1 MLTSWF
7 FLILG
12 LTILS
17 FGAEFLVR
25 GSSILALKLGVAPL
39 VIGLTIVA
47 FGTSAPELAVSIQSA
62 TSGNSSI
69 ALGNVVGSNI
79 ANIGLILGITAIISP
94 ISIDRQLIRKE
105 IPLIIF
111 CSFLMWGLL
120 LDGSLGKL
128 DGSLLVLGI
137 ISFLVY
143 SYFQSK
149 NDQPSLELLTANLS
163 TESPTKVPRKIPTIV
178 YIGLIL
184 AGIAMLIYGSTVFVS
199 SAVDLAR
206 LFGMTEAVIGLTI
219 VSIGTSVPELA
230 TALMAAYKRQGDIA
244 VGNII
249 GSNLFNILAILGI
262 TALIRPISG
271 TGFAALDFIVMIAF
285 AVVLLPFAFTQ
296 LTICRREG
304 VVLLSSYTA
313 YMIYTAFIRIG

>member
-1 MLTSWF
+1 M
-7 FLILG
+7 
-12 LTILS
+12 
-17 FGAEFLVR
+17 VR
-25 GSSILALKLGVAPL
+25 GSSSVAMKLGVSPL

-47 FGTSAPELAVSIQSA
+47 FGTSAPELAVSLQSA
-62 TSGNSSI
+62 LSGNSSI
-69 ALGNVVGSNI
+69 ALGNVIGSNI

-120 LDGSLGKL
+120 LDNSLALL
-128 DGSLLVLGI
+128 DGTILTLGI

-149 NDQPSLELLTANLS
+149 NDQPSLELLTANLD
-163 TESPTKVPRKIPTIV
+163 THPHDEPPKQLPTAA
-178 YIGLIL
+178 YFGLIVVGL
-184 AGIAMLIYGSTVFVS
+184 VMLVYGSTVFVN
-199 SAVDLAR
+199 SAVNLAR
-206 LFGMTEAVIGLTI
+206 LFGITEAVIGLTI
-219 VSIGTSVPELA
+219 VSIGTSIPELA

-244 VGNII
+244 VGNVI

-262 TALIRPISG
+262 TALVRPISG
-271 TGFAALDFIVMIAF
+271 EGFAALDFIVMIAF

-304 VVLLSSYTA
+304 VILLCCYLA
-313 YMIYTAFIRIG
+313 YLYYAGFYKTG

>member
-1 MLTSWF
+1 MLISWL

-12 LTILS
+12 LAILS
-17 FGAEFLVR
+17 FGAEFTVR
-25 GSSILALKLGVAPL
+25 GSGTLALKLGISPL

-62 TSGNSSI
+62 TNGNSSI

-79 ANIGLILGITAIISP
+79 ANIGLILGITAIICP

-111 CSFLMWGLL
+111 CSLLMWGLL
-120 LDGSLGKL
+120 LDGTLAML
-128 DGSLLVLGI
+128 DGAILTVGI
-137 ISFLVY
+137 IMFLVY

-149 NDQPSLELLTANLS
+149 NDEPSIELLTANLL
-163 TESPTKVPRKIPTIV
+163 TKPSSERPKQLPVIV
-178 YIGLIL
+178 YLGLIVL
-184 AGIAMLIYGSTVFVS
+184 GTAMLVYGSTVFVQ
-199 SAVDLAR
+199 SAIDLAR
-206 LFGMTEAVIGLTI
+206 LFGMSEAVIGLTI

-230 TALMAAYKRQGDIA
+230 TALMAVYKQQGDIA
-244 VGNII
+244 VGNVI

-262 TALIRPISG
+262 TALISPISSQG
-271 TGFAALDFIVMIAF
+271 MVPLDFIVMIAF
-285 AVVLLPFAFTQ
+285 AAVMLPLAFTH

-304 VVLLSSYTA
+304 VILLTCYLA
-313 YMIYTAFIRIG
+313 YMVYTAFIRVA